1 MFLAVPLWTQAAAVL
16 AAPSYWRGDQRGK
29 ARVWSGFKDWAL
41 GLTLPLILWAS
52 LVT

>member
-16 AAPSYWRGDQRGK
+16 TAPGYWRDQRGK
-29 ARVWSGFKDWAL
+29 ARAWSGFRDWAL